1 LRVDAGLSL
10 RIGVRGYEITTMRRR
25 PKLLIAETDG
35 FSPSVLE
42 ALEAW
47 AEVHPDP
54 VAPGRLGAALGE
66 YDIVWTKLAHR
77 LAAADFPEQG
87 RCRILAIPATG
98 LDHIDLEA
106 CERAGIRVA
115 SLRGEVEFL
124 RDVRATAEH
133 ALALALALL
142 RRLPAAHRS
151 VVQGAWDRDAFRGR
165 ELYGKT
171 VGLVGMGRLGSIVA
185 GYCRAFGMAVQGYD
199 PRPDFPG
206 ELARRCDSLAELMS
220 TSDVISLH
228 VAYHAGTRHLID
240 AEHLALVRRSAVLIN
255 TSRGGVI
262 DDAALLAAL
271 VDGRLSGAALD
282 VVAGEPD
289 VGAGHPLVRYARAH
303 DNLILTPHIGGNT
316 VESVAKTEAFIA
328 EKVRQMWLEEAGE
341 ASQAGRAAS
350 KICVKSR

>member
-1 LRVDAGLSL
+1 M
-10 RIGVRGYEITTMRRR
+10 TRR

-35 FSPSVLE
+35 FSPPVLE
-42 ALEAW
+42 GLREW

-54 VAPGRLGAALGE
+54 VVPGMLGSAVRE

-77 LAAADFPEQG
+77 VAAADLPAQC

-115 SLRGEVEFL
+115 SLRGEVAFL

-133 ALALALALL
+133 TIALALALL

-185 GYCRAFGMAVQGYD
+185 GYCRAFGMEVQGYD
-199 PRPDFPG
+199 PRPDFPD
-206 ELARRCDSLAELMS
+206 ELARRCASLAELMA

-228 VAYHAGTRHLID
+228 VAYHPGTRHLID
-240 AEHLALVRRSAVLIN
+240 ADHLRRARPSAVLIN

-271 VDGRLSGAALD
+271 VEGRLSGAALD
-282 VVAGEPD
+282 VVDGEPE
-289 VGAGHPLVRYARAH
+289 VGAEHPLVRYAGAH
-303 DNLILTPHIGGNT
+303 DNLILTPHLGGNT

-328 EKVRQMWLEEAGE
+328 EKVRRMWVEQAGE
-341 ASQAGRAAS
+341 
-350 KICVKSR
+350 